1 MPSWK
6 YLTRFVAAEDGAT
19 YYSFTS
25 DVPKEGERVQS
36 FDSIDG
42 PERQASSKHTTVQKI
57 IAPIAA
63 GNPIVCI
70 GLNYSNHAKEA
81 SLAVPTTPPMWYK
94 PPQALAG
101 PGDVG
106 IPKTAQENF
115 LDFEGEFTIITSKDA
130 KDITV
135 EEAPQYILGYTI
147 GNDLTARLFQDPKRG
162 GGQYSFAKSFDN
174 FAPLGPVIV
183 NGEHFG
189 PWGEKTLKTA
199 VNGRIVQDSPLDLI
213 WGPAELV
220 SFLSQGRTLPAHT
233 AIMTGTPSGVGWFQ
247 KPQYSLK
254 DGDVVDISIEGIG
267 TLSNTM
273 RYE

>member
-1 MPSWK
+1 MQRISQW
-6 YLTRFVAAEDGAT
+6 R
-19 YYSFTS
+19 
-25 DVPKEGERVQS
+25 
-36 FDSIDG
+36 
-42 PERQASSKHTTVQKI
+42 KHHNTF
-57 IAPIAA
+57 
-63 GNPIVCI
+63 
-70 GLNYSNHAKEA
+70 
-81 SLAVPTTPPMWYK
+81 W
-94 PPQALAG
+94 
-101 PGDVG
+101 D
-106 IPKTAQENF
+106 
-115 LDFEGEFTIITSKDA
+115 
-130 KDITV
+130 
-135 EEAPQYILGYTI
+135 TI
-147 GNDLTARLFQDPKRG
+147 GNDLTARLFQDPKKG

-189 PWGEKTLKTA
+189 SWDEKTLKTA
-199 VNGRIVQDSPLDLI
+199 VNGRIVQDSALDLI